1 MMKQRHF
8 FLKSIPCFF
17 LFFFADEL
25 AAQTNYVAGYVI
37 THQNDTLKG
46 FIDDRNWEKNP
57 ESIRFKQALHL
68 ETFETYTAD
77 KVAGIYIKPADE
89 YYVSYI
95 GKIDKLPSINLSE
108 FSSESAF
115 FAKDFHETDTL
126 FLNVLIRGSVSLF
139 YYVDKYEKK
148 HYFIQK
154 KQGEIV
160 ELIDQKYIVANSDG
174 TKFIRSYELYKS
186 QIRDFFS
193 DCHTLASDIKKIEY
207 TSPSLSNLLLKYQNC
222 MNISIDYLKKKDPI
236 RAELGVVAGVAFT
249 SLRVVSQNLETN
261 YGTSFS
267 PCAGLSVS
275 FVHTRNRRAWSIYSD
290 ILWKRMQYE
299 KEVSNGINAYM
310 RDLDVDYLR
319 LNIMLRY
326 KFPMPTQ
333 KFRPYLQLGIS
344 NSLAIRMDETIISTY
359 SNGGARKHEQ
369 GLIGGAGIRSGRL
382 SGEIRYELGN
392 GISPFPALSTPTRSI
407 YMMASYQLSKR

>member
-1 MMKQRHF
+1 MMKHRYF

-17 LFFFADEL
+17 LFLFADEL
-25 AAQTNYVAGYVI
+25 LAQTNYVAGYVI
-37 THQNDTLKG
+37 THQDDTLKG

-57 ESIRFKQALHL
+57 ESIRFKQDLHS
-68 ETFETYTAD
+68 ETFATYTAD

-89 YYVSYI
+89 HYVSYI

-108 FSSESAF
+108 FSSEDAF

-148 HYFIQK
+148 HYFIQRN
-154 KQGEIV
+154 QGETV
-160 ELIDQKYIVANSDG
+160 ELINQKYIVANSDG
-174 TKFIRSYELYKS
+174 TKLIRSYEMYKS
-186 QIRDFFS
+186 QIREYFS
-193 DCHTLASDIKKIEY
+193 DCHTLAAEIKAIDCNRR
-207 TSPSLSNLLLKYQNC
+207 SLSNLLLKYQNC
-222 MNISIDYLKKKDPI
+222 VNSSIDYIKKKEPVK
-236 RAELGVVAGVAFT
+236 AELGVVAGVAFT
-249 SLRVVSQNLETN
+249 SFRVLSQNLETN
-261 YGTSFS
+261 YGTSSS
-267 PCAGLSVS
+267 PCAGLSVN
-275 FVHTRNRRAWSIYSD
+275 FVHPRNRQAWSIYSD

-299 KEVSNGINAYM
+299 KEVTNGINTYM

-326 KFPMPTQ
+326 KFPIPTQ
-333 KFRPYLQLGIS
+333 KFRPYIQLGIS
-344 NSLAIRMDETIISTY
+344 NSFAIRMDETIISTY
-359 SNGGARKHEQ
+359 GNGGARKHEQ
-369 GLIGGAGIRSGRL
+369 GLISGAGIRSGRF

-407 YMMASYQLSKR
+407 YMMASYQLSQR